1 MRFPPLAGG
10 SGTYSVANQNHQTIS
25 PINPSPARLT
35 ITLMIYLLAGPAYA
49 GPFSLWGLNSR
60 RRLALLTTV
69 MEESDMAAPAIIGE
83 SSIPVKG

>member
-1 MRFPPLAGG
+1 MPAAGVLG
-10 SGTYSVANQNHQTIS
+10 AAQAFATQNHHTIS
-25 PINPSPARLT
+25 PISPSPARLT
-35 ITLMIYLLAGPAYA
+35 ITLMRSPPYSPAYA